1 MAIKLGTSGDLT
13 QGDAVLWRHSKNTPY
28 VPSPLLVGDRL
39 YLYSGNNAMLSIF
52 DAKSGKPFVDA
63 QRVPGMN
70 GVYASPIAAAGKVY
84 LVGREGVTVVL
95 KQSDQ
100 FEVLATNKL
109 EDEFEASPTAIGRQL
124 FLRGHSNLYCIS
136 E

>member
-1 MAIKLGTSGDLT
+1 
-13 QGDAVLWRHSKNTPY
+13 
-28 VPSPLLVGDRL
+28 
-39 YLYSGNNAMLSIF
+39 
-52 DAKSGKPFVDA
+52 
-63 QRVPGMN
+63 MN

-109 EDEFEASPTAIGRQL
+109 EDEFEASPTAIGTQL